1 MNKTSFG
8 KTHTGEEVSL
18 YEITNDKG
26 MKVLVTDF
34 GATVVSIFVNDKDGN
49 KRDVVLGYD
58 DVSVYEKETCYF
70 GATVGRYAN
79 RISDAKINID
89 GIEYVLE
96 ANDNENNLHSGS
108 HGTSGR
114 VWNVKEYK
122 DNEITFTIED
132 KDLEQGYPGNAV
144 MNVTYT
150 VTEDNELAISYNAKA
165 DKTTTFNMTNHSY
178 FNLNGHKSGKVY
190 SQILQIKASHYTPVK
205 SAKAIPT
212 GEIAPVEGTPF
223 DFRQAKPIGQDIE
236 ADDVQLGY
244 GHGYDH
250 NFAID
255 KTVEGIEKV
264 ADVYSPESGICMEVL
279 TDNIGIQLY
288 TANFIGGQVGKDGY
302 EYEDRGA
309 FCLETQFYPNSI
321 NEPNFTT
328 PITKAGEEY
337 NSKTVYR
344 FAVR

>member
-18 YEITNDKG
+18 
-26 MKVLVTDF
+26 
-34 GATVVSIFVNDKDGN
+34 
-49 KRDVVLGYD
+49 
-58 DVSVYEKETCYF
+58 YEKETCYF

-89 GIEYVLE
+89 GTEYVLE

-178 FNLNGHKSGKVY
+178 FNLNGH
-190 SQILQIKASHYTPVK
+190 
-205 SAKAIPT
+205 
-212 GEIAPVEGTPF
+212 
-223 DFRQAKPIGQDIE
+223 DIE

>member
-8 KTHTGEEVSL
+8 KTHMGEEVSL
-18 YEITNDKG
+18 YEITNSKG

-58 DVSVYEKETCYF
+58 DVSAYEKETCYF

-89 GIEYVLE
+89 GTEYVLE

-114 VWNVKEYK
+114 IWNVKEYK

-178 FNLNGHKSGKVY
+178 FNLN
-190 SQILQIKASHYTPVK
+190 
-205 SAKAIPT
+205 
-212 GEIAPVEGTPF
+212 
-223 DFRQAKPIGQDIE
+223 
-236 ADDVQLGY
+236 
-244 GHGYDH
+244 
-250 NFAID
+250 
-255 KTVEGIEKV
+255 
-264 ADVYSPESGICMEVL
+264 
-279 TDNIGIQLY
+279 
-288 TANFIGGQVGKDGY
+288 
-302 EYEDRGA
+302 
-309 FCLETQFYPNSI
+309 
-321 NEPNFTT
+321 
-328 PITKAGEEY
+328 
-337 NSKTVYR
+337 
-344 FAVR
+344 

>member
-58 DVSVYEKETCYF
+58 DVSAYEKETCYF

-89 GIEYVLE
+89 GTEYVLE

-114 VWNVKEYK
+114 IWNVKEYK

-190 SQILQIKASHYTPVK
+190 SQILQIKK
-205 SAKAIPT
+205 SQCS
-212 GEIAPVEGTPF
+212 GNLLH
-223 DFRQAKPIGQDIE
+223 FRI
-236 ADDVQLGY
+236 
-244 GHGYDH
+244 
-250 NFAID
+250 N
-255 KTVEGIEKV
+255 GIKIMKRQFILDSSKLFHQRIHLIWICCSQFV
-264 ADVYSPESGICMEVL
+264 ADLVHALFFFQKRIKGRFQHLPDGHTFFQDCMLIQIACVDIFCPFYLTFIWHQFSGYNTHKCGLSFTVGTDKSDMFSLQEPERYVL
-279 TDNIGIQLY
+279 KNRS
-288 TANFIGGQVGKDGY
+288 V
-302 EYEDRGA
+302 
-309 FCLETQFYPNSI
+309 
-321 NEPNFTT
+321 
-328 PITKAGEEY
+328 
-337 NSKTVYR
+337 SKSVSEM
-344 FAVR
+344 FNV

>member
-1 MNKTSFG
+1 M
-8 KTHTGEEVSL
+8 
-18 YEITNDKG
+18 D
-26 MKVLVTDF
+26 M
-34 GATVVSIFVNDKDGN
+34 
-49 KRDVVLGYD
+49 
-58 DVSVYEKETCYF
+58 
-70 GATVGRYAN
+70 
-79 RISDAKINID
+79 
-89 GIEYVLE
+89 
-96 ANDNENNLHSGS
+96 
-108 HGTSGR
+108 
-114 VWNVKEYK
+114 
-122 DNEITFTIED
+122 
-132 KDLEQGYPGNAV
+132 
-144 MNVTYT
+144 
-150 VTEDNELAISYNAKA
+150 
-165 DKTTTFNMTNHSY
+165 TT
-178 FNLNGHKSGKVY
+178 
-190 SQILQIKASHYTPVK
+190 
-205 SAKAIPT
+205 
-212 GEIAPVEGTPF
+212 
-223 DFRQAKPIGQDIE
+223 
-236 ADDVQLGY
+236 
-244 GHGYDH
+244 